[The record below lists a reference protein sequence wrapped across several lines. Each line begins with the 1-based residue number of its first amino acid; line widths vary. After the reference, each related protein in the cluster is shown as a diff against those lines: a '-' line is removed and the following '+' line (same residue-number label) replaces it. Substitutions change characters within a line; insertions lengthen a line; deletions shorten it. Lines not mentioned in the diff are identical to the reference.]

1 MLTKF
6 NSTRTEPRVEVVYD
20 YKHQGSDTTLT
31 PATVWLRVYY
41 SRTQRKYIST
51 GVRVLPS
58 QWSERYWVLGRED
71 AAQLNKVIRDAVQK
85 AEKTICEA
93 LDAQT
98 ELPNTQQ
105 MKVDRSEA
113 SFLDWLD
120 RQIDVARLKAD
131 TRRHHKAMHSLLT
144 EYGRMCR
151 FEQVTKSNIQAFMQW
166 IANREVLKPS
176 LDGTLQPAK
185 IKQST
190 VYDHW
195 KRLRK
200 YITIAQGEQ
209 LIPVHVTKNLTI
221 SRGEPGRRVYLTDE
235 EIDRWLNTR
244 MESPALE
251 MARLRFIVQMGCGM
265 AYADFMSKDFSQC
278 EKIDG
283 AWVLTERRVKTGEDF
298 FCVLLPFAV
307 EVLQKW
313 EWKIPPISNTN
324 YNKFLIQV
332 AAICGIQKRVTS
344 HAARHTY
351 AMFCLRHGVRIEA
364 VQRTLGHQ
372 RLETTQIY
380 AQLIDK
386 DVLEAYKKAKIIV

>member
-1 MLTKF
+1 MITTK
-6 NSTRTEPRVEVVYD
+6 TKMKEPRIAVVYD
-20 YKHQGSDTTLT
+20 YKHEGSNEDMVLG
-31 PATVWLRVYY
+31 TVWLRVYY
-41 SRTQRKYIST
+41 TRTSRKYIST
-51 GVRVLPS
+51 GVRVLPCH
-58 QWSERYWVLGRED
+58 WSDKFWVIGRED
-71 AAQLNKVIRDAVQK
+71 AAQLNRVIREQVKK
-85 AEKTICEA
+85 AEKTISAA
-93 LDAQT
+93 LEEQDDMPGVKA
-98 ELPNTQQ
+98 
-105 MKVDRSEA
+105 MKVDRRDA
-113 SFLDWLD
+113 SFLDFMAAE
-120 RQIDVARLKAD
+120 IDKAKIKPD
-131 TRRHHKAMHSLLT
+131 TRIHHLATYSMLM
-144 EYGRMCR
+144 EWGRMRR
-151 FEQVTKSNIQAFMQW
+151 FEDVTKQNILAFIDW
-166 IANREVLKPS
+166 IANREVMKPS
-176 LDGTLQPAK
+176 LDGTMKPVK
-185 IKQST
+185 IKQCT

-195 KRLRK
+195 SRLRK
-200 YITIAQGEQ
+200 YISIAQGEN